1 MGKRKSKTMMQQFDW
16 LEEYLKDDNHPCKK
30 AFLKTVKDNINR
42 NKWPAL
48 TREYGRY
55 LVSIVNDYTVSHADR
70 IFSKYMGM
78 PLPDNFHYIGIWYSS
93 QLMEMAKVFDDYE
106 RCETYG
112 FLTEYGAFN
121 ENGSPALV
129 LMNKYRGKYIV
140 WVSDE
145 KTDGDDT
152 GYIYKG
158 DIFDTK
164 EEADIY
170 FNSLVGKGLKAGDEQ
185 IEDCLK
191 EVTNAD
197 LVLIAPN
204 IETSEDVDF
213 CVYYRGNL
221 LIEHMK
227 TLLPETIN
235 RAIAQYKEYCKKNH
249 VVISDLYKICSQ
261 TSNQKYY
268 AIFFHDEEYN
278 GDCIYL
284 HIPSKLQGK
293 ERTTIELIKPN
304 NIVKKFK

>member
-30 AFLKTVKDNINR
+30 AFLKTVKDNINC

-78 PLPDNFHYIGIWYSS
+78 LLPDNFHYIGIWYSS
-93 QLMEMAKVFDDYE
+93 QLMEMAKVFDDYK

-145 KTDGDDT
+145 ITDGDDT

-235 RAIAQYKEYCKKNH
+235 RTIAQYKEYCKKNH

>member
-1 MGKRKSKTMMQQFDW
+1 
-16 LEEYLKDDNHPCKK
+16 
-30 AFLKTVKDNINR
+30 
-42 NKWPAL
+42 
-48 TREYGRY
+48 
-55 LVSIVNDYTVSHADR
+55 
-70 IFSKYMGM
+70 MGM
-78 PLPDNFHYIGIWYSS
+78 LLPDNFHYIGIWYSS

-145 KTDGDDT
+145 ITDGDDT
-152 GYIYKG
+152 GYIYKD